1 MNLHPFLINGN
12 PYILKHLKKLGFQT
26 FDKWWDESYDNETD
40 YKKRTKLL
48 VKQIQILCNKTHE
61 EWITMLQEM
70 QPILYYNKNLLKQ
83 KYISNSYEENLLN
96 QFTKNTML

>member
-1 MNLHPFLINGN
+1 MKNLSELTYHGISE
-12 PYILKHLKKLGFQT
+12 
-26 FDKWWDESYDNETD
+26 DVVE
-40 YKKRTKLL
+40 
-48 VKQIQILCNKTHE
+48 ILCNKTHE
-61 EWITMLQEM
+61 EWIVMLQEM